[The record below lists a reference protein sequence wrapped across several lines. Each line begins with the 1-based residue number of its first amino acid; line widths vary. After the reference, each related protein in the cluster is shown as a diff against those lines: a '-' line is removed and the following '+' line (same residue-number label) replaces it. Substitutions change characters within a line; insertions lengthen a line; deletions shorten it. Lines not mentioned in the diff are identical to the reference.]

1 MAKVSNMPDKAKF
14 GVIVKGGQRPSGS
27 PQTLHLWGSRG
38 ENVWGMS
45 LNILAFCGTNVLE

>member
-1 MAKVSNMPDKAKF
+1 MSNMPDKAKF
-14 GVIVKGGQRPSGS
+14 GVIVKGGQRLSGS

-45 LNILAFCGTNVLE
+45 LNILAFCGANVLE